1 MAESPF
7 SHTVGFDDAPFER
20 GSSAPV
26 RIVGAVFA
34 GKRLDGVL
42 SGQVTRDGDDA
53 TAELIRLVATSRFY
67 PQLQLI
73 FLQGIALAGFNVVDA
88 RLLYHALN
96 LPVLIVA
103 RRAPD
108 RAAIERALH
117 GQVAGGARKW
127 RTIERTGAM
136 EPLAG
141 VHVQRAGLTRAA
153 AEVAIRRWAL
163 HGTLPEPLR
172 AAHLIAGG
180 VGAGHSR
187 GRT

>member
-1 MAESPF
+1 MPASPF
-7 SHTVGFDDAPFER
+7 SHAVGFDDAPFER

-34 GKRLDGVL
+34 GERLDGVV
-42 SGQVTRDGDDA
+42 SGAVGRDGVDA

-67 PQLQLI
+67 PQLKLV

-88 RLLYHALN
+88 RLLHHALN

-108 RAAIERALH
+108 LAAIERALE
-117 GQVAGGARKW
+117 GLPGGGRKW
-127 RTIERTGAM
+127 RTIRRTGAM
-136 EPLAG
+136 EPVAG
-141 VHVQRAGLTRAA
+141 VHVQRAGLSREA
-153 AEVAIRRWAL
+153 AEAAVHLWAW
-163 HGTLPEPLR
+163 HGNIPEPLR

-180 VGAGHSR
+180 IAAGHSR
-187 GRT
+187 GRV